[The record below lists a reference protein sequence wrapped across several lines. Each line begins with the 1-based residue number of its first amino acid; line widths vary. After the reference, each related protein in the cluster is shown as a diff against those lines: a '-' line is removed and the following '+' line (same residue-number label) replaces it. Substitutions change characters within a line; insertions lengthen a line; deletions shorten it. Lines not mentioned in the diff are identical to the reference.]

1 MKEEIQIK
9 IDRSKNCF
17 TAGCAKNIQQR
28 GQNEPPDSVRCS
40 YLKRIPLKYKIIKSN
55 SLKSEK

>member
-9 IDRSKNCF
+9 IDQSKNCF

-28 GQNEPPDSVRCS
+28 EQNDPLDSVRCC